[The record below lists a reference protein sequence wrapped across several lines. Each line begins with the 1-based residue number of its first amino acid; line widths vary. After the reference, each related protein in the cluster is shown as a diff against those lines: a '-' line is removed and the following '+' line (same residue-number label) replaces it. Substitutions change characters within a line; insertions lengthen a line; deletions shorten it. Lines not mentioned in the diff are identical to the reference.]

1 MHGIKHSLWALN
13 NTQIKNLLTKNNAM
27 INIGKYLPL
36 DINGK
41 TKLNIKF
48 LLFVFTTI
56 IIVLVI
62 TIGNTSVIIVIIIYC
77 YYY

>member
-1 MHGIKHSLWALN
+1 MHGIKYSLWALN
-13 NTQIKNLLTKNNAM
+13 TAQIKTLLTKKNAL

-36 DINGK
+36 SINGK

-48 LLFVFTTI
+48 VFTTVN
-56 IIVLVI
+56 IVLVI
-62 TIGNTSVIIVIIIYC
+62 TISNPSVIIVIVIIY

>member
-1 MHGIKHSLWALN
+1 MHGIKHSLWGLN

-56 IIVLVI
+56 IVLVI